1 MEETASATES
11 CVALPST
18 SSSTVEQ
25 RAAKITSVTLSHR
38 DRKSLTHEEYVMIIC
53 LYLCISLHCI
63 PLKLILHSVALYK
76 SIKSSF

>member
-53 LYLCISLHCI
+53 LYLCISLYCI